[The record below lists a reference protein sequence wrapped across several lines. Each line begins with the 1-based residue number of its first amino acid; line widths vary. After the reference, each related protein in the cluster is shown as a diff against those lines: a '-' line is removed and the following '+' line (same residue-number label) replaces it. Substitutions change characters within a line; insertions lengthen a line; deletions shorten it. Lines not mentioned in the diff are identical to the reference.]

1 MKFIAAAAAGA
12 TLVAL
17 AFLHPAPGPA
27 LLASGPRQAHSR
39 APLGRGST
47 GALSRAA
54 HHDTGEAPLA
64 SGGAAL
70 LVVYVAGEVQSPGL
84 YRVLPGARAD
94 DALRKAGGFTQHA
107 DRAGVNLAEVVQDGE
122 EVRVP
127 RMGDPAPKKRAA
139 RKSLTRAPIASVD
152 LNAAGA
158 AELAQLPGVGET
170 LAERIVAYR
179 EQNGPFASVDELA
192 DVSGMTQ
199 RRVDA
204 LAQYLSVR

>member
-1 MKFIAAAAAGA
+1 MVSLSNHGRAKSRPVI
-12 TLVAL
+12 
-17 AFLHPAPGPA
+17 PA
-27 LLASGPRQAHSR
+27 
-39 APLGRGST
+39 
-47 GALSRAA
+47 
-54 HHDTGEAPLA
+54 
-64 SGGAAL
+64 

-84 YRVLPGARAD
+84 YRVAPGARAD
-94 DALRKAGGFTQHA
+94 DALRKAGGFTQRA

-127 RMGDPAPKKRAA
+127 RVGDPAPKKRAP
-139 RKSLTRAPIASVD
+139 RKRLTRTPVASVD

-170 LAERIVAYR
+170 VAERIVAYR

-204 LAQYLSVR
+204 LAQYLRVR